1 MEAVLRLL
9 NVNMCNITCIDVN
22 TSKLERTT
30 KNKLQGNTSH
40 Y

>member
-30 KNKLQGNTSH
+30 KK
-40 Y
+40 